1 MLYVLT
7 SIKDTEVL
15 FLYLSVLDLASTV
28 TW

>member
-15 FLYLSVLDLASTV
+15 FLYLSVLDLVSTV